1 MASPSV
7 KQAARE
13 LIDQLPDE
21 ATWDDISYQ
30 VELRAS
36 IERGL
41 ADSEAGRLFT
51 QDEIEKQFGI
61 KQ

>member
-1 MASPSV
+1 MASPTV
-7 KQAARE
+7 KQTAHE

-21 ATWDDISYQ
+21 ATWDDVSYQ
-30 VELRAS
+30 IELRAS

-51 QDEIEKQFGI
+51 QEEIEKQFGI
-61 KQ
+61 K